1 MVTMKADLSAAILFP
16 LATAVALCAASPA
29 PAQEAAEPASE
40 VQPTDALV
48 SAEITAAELTAH
60 VKALAADALAGR
72 PMGAPESL
80 EAAEICSAS
89 LRLAGLRPGAA
100 DGSFLQRIVF
110 ERVVHEGVPEL
121 AVSLADGSETVLFNG
136 EQFTFT
142 MAGGHEET
150 GTLRCVTVDEESEL
164 PAEADVGVA
173 LVLNTSAG
181 KARRWLRGAGLGRG
195 EGFGAVIVPRRGK
208 IGERSTPR
216 ASRTR
221 LAGGERGA
229 LNVSLKG
236 PLAEA
241 AGRGELRTISLRPR
255 ARLEITEDANVVA
268 VLPGTQG
275 HSMGEEVLILSAHRD
290 HIGLAQPRR
299 GAPEDGAE
307 EKSVDL
313 VNNGADDDAS
323 GCAAVMEIA
332 EAVALSATEVPR
344 RTIVVVLVT
353 GEEAGMIGSKYW
365 VDHPTVDIS
374 KVVCALNFEM
384 LGRPDEMV
392 GGAGEIWLTGDDR
405 SDLGPHLRDAC
416 GIAVSADPRL
426 EMNFFARSDNV
437 SFARAGIVSQTLSSF
452 GGHGDYHRVTDEWD
466 TLDYAHMETAVRAC
480 LEATNVLA
488 TSEWTPSWNEGE
500 PRLR

>member
-1 MVTMKADLSAAILFP
+1 MGGMKSELRASILILLSSTF
-16 LATAVALCAASPA
+16 ATGAGSLVA
-29 PAQEAAEPASE
+29 AQESAEPAD
-40 VQPTDALV
+40 VARPTDATV
-48 SAEITAAELTAH
+48 SAEITAAELMAH
-60 VKALAADALAGR
+60 VKALAADGLAGR
-72 PMGAPESL
+72 PMGSPESL
-80 EAAEICSAS
+80 EAAEICAAS
-89 LRLAGLRPGAA
+89 LQLAGLRPGAE
-100 DGSFLQRIVF
+100 DGSFLQRITF

-121 AVSLADGSETVLFNG
+121 TCTLADGSEQVLYNG

-142 MAGGHEET
+142 LAGGHEDT
-150 GTLRCVTVDEESEL
+150 DALRCVTVAEESEL
-164 PAEADVGVA
+164 PAEADAGVA

-181 KARRWLRGAGLGRG
+181 KARRWLRNAGHGRG
-195 EGFGAVIVPRRGK
+195 EGFGAVVVPRRGK
-208 IGERSTPR
+208 VGERSTPR
-216 ASRTR
+216 PSRTR
-221 LAGGERGA
+221 LAGGDRGA

-236 PLAEA
+236 PIAEA

-268 VLPGTQG
+268 VLPGTEG
-275 HSMGEEVLILSAHRD
+275 HPMGEEVLVLSAHRD

-299 GAPEDGAE
+299 GSSGGGAE
-307 EKSVDL
+307 EEPVDL

-332 EAVALSATEVPR
+332 EAMARSSAERPR
-344 RTIVVVLVT
+344 RTVVVVLVT
-353 GEEAGMIGSKYW
+353 GEEAGMIGSKHW
-365 VDHPTVDIS
+365 VAHPTVDIS

-392 GGAGEIWLTGDDR
+392 GGAGQIWLTGDDR

-426 EMNFFARSDNV
+426 EMNFFVRSDNV

-452 GGHGDYHRVTDEWD
+452 GGHGDYHRVTDEWQ

-480 LEATNVLA
+480 FEATRVLA

>member
-1 MVTMKADLSAAILFP
+1 MNVAPRAVILIP
-16 LATAVALCAASPA
+16 LATVVAVSFASPA
-29 PAQEAAEPASE
+29 RVQEPAGPADAAP
-40 VQPTDALV
+40 PTDVTV
-48 SAEITAAELTAH
+48 SAEITAAELMAH

-72 PMGAPESL
+72 PMGSTESL
-80 EAAEICSAS
+80 QAAEICAAS
-89 LRLAGLRPGAA
+89 LQLAGLQPGAD
-100 DGSFLQRIVF
+100 DGSFLQRITF

-121 AVSLADGSETVLFNG
+121 VCTLADGSETVLFNG

-142 MAGGHEET
+142 MAGRHEDT
-150 GTLRCVTVDEESEL
+150 GALRCVTVGEESGL

-181 KARRWLRGAGLGRG
+181 KARRWLRNAGHGRG
-195 EGFGAVIVPRRGK
+195 EGFGAVVVPRRGEA
-208 IGERSTPR
+208 GERSTPR

-221 LAGGERGA
+221 LAGGDRGA

-236 PLAEA
+236 PIAEA
-241 AGRGELRTISLRPR
+241 AGRGELRTVSLRPR
-255 ARLEITEDANVVA
+255 ARLEVTEDANVVA
-268 VLPGTQG
+268 VLPGTEG
-275 HSMGEEVLILSAHRD
+275 HAIGEEILILSAHRD

-299 GAPEDGAE
+299 GAPPAE
-307 EKSVDL
+307 AEGEPVDL

-332 EAVALSATEVPR
+332 EAMARSSDEAPR
-344 RTIVVVLVT
+344 RTVVVVLVT
-353 GEEAGMIGSKYW
+353 GEEAGMIGSKHW
-365 VDHPTVDIS
+365 VAHPTVDLS

-392 GGAGEIWLTGDDR
+392 GGAGQIWLTGDDR

-426 EMNFFARSDNV
+426 EMNFFVRSDNV

-480 LEATNVLA
+480 FEATRVLA

-500 PRLR
+500 PKLR